1 MVTGPPGGE
10 SIGRRFVR
18 LPEGKR
24 SLPSGRGY
32 ERVRESAIWC
42 WGTSVRAYFPRPG
55 LVARTWRVVRPLSAA
70 AIVIVPLLYC
80 PRSIA

>member
-1 MVTGPPGGE
+1 MVAGPPGGE

-42 WGTSVRAYFPRPG
+42 WGTSVLSPARSRRAYMASR
-55 LVARTWRVVRPLSAA
+55 
-70 AIVIVPLLYC
+70 
-80 PRSIA
+80 